1 MGQVGEILA
10 KLQSDI
16 LRLQHFNTTCSAGS
30 AIELGPLKHSF
41 PGKVFPLGV
50 THEFVADHAEGATSS
65 GAFILTLLHSLLKD
79 NGIALWVSAARMLFP
94 PALQT
99 LGVNADRFIFV
110 DVKKDKDVLWV
121 IDEALKCGA
130 LTAVIGEVR
139 DISFNESRKLQLAV
153 EQSKVTGFI
162 LRHTKKIT
170 PTASVSRWKITSLPS
185 EVIDDL
191 PGIGFPKWKVE
202 LLRIR
207 NGKPGVWDIQW
218 KDNRFIPAESS
229 PVIVDFERQKAG

>member
-1 MGQVGEILA
+1 MGQKGEILA

-16 LRLQHFNTTCSAGS
+16 LRLQHFNTTGSAVS

-41 PGKVFPLGV
+41 PGNVFPLGV
-50 THEFVADHAEGATSS
+50 THEFITESAEGATSS
-65 GAFILTLLHSLLKD
+65 GAFVLALLHSLLSN

-94 PALQT
+94 PALET
-99 LGVNADRFIFV
+99 LGVKADRFIFV

-121 IDEALKCGA
+121 IDEAMKCGA

-162 LRHTKKIT
+162 LRHNKKIT

-185 EVIDDL
+185 EAIDEL

-207 NGKPGVWDIQW
+207 NGKPRVWDIQW
-218 KDNRFIPAESS
+218 KDLHLIPVESS
-229 PVIVDFERQKAG
+229 VIERYVEQKVG